1 LNLLKKALV
10 SAPCLVVPDLSG
22 TPVFVVRTDASVRAV
37 GAVIETAS
45 GHPCAFYS
53 HPLNSAEQNYPAREL
68 EILAVVLV
76 LEEYD
81 HWLAHAIIKVM
92 TDHQSLVH
100 LTTCKVNR
108 RLARFL
114 ETLLRYNITFCYVR
128 GPTNVVADALSRR
141 EDYLGGE
148 GEMTLVEQNSKS
160 FHSYFQ
166 QQVAKAEAVFLWC
179 LGNTIDSPCP
189 PSYLFCF
196 NQSCGTS
203 TGHLLIGL
211 GLGPH

>member
-1 LNLLKKALV
+1 VPKRTSDGSTSYRVVTDWRLRNQLV
-10 SAPCLVVPDLSG
+10 EPDRFP
-22 TPVFVVRTDASVRAV
+22 TPT
-37 GAVIETAS
+37 
-45 GHPCAFYS
+45 
-53 HPLNSAEQNYPAREL
+53 PLEL
-68 EILAVVLV
+68 IA
-76 LEEYD
+76 
-81 HWLAHAIIKVM
+81 
-92 TDHQSLVH
+92 LVH